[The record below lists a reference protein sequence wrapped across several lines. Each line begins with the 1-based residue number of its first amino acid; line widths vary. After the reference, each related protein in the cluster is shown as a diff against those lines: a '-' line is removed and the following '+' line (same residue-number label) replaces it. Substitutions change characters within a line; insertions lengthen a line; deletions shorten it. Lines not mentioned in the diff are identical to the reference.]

1 MSATSRL
8 YTVQKLPAGKISIMP
23 RPRGGDWLADDIK
36 QFYYAGVDVLASL
49 LTSDEVDELDLA
61 REAACCN
68 TQGIVYLSYPIV
80 DRSVPAFSAQTFKLL
95 EQLKAYLTADKHVA
109 VHCRM
114 GLGRSALIA
123 ASVLV
128 LSGFSPEQACQML
141 SDVRG
146 YSVPETSEQRLWL
159 DHLSERYRAYLQT
172 L

>member
-1 MSATSRL
+1 
-8 YTVQKLPAGKISIMP
+8 MP

-36 QFYYAGVDVLASL
+36 LLYYAGVDVLASL
-49 LTSDEVDELDLA
+49 LTPDEVDELDLA
-61 REAACCN
+61 QEAACCAA
-68 TQGIVYLSYPIV
+68 QDIAYLSYPII
-80 DRSVPAFSAQTFKLL
+80 DRGVPAFSARTFKLL
-95 EQLKAYLTADKHVA
+95 EQLKAYLAAGKHVA

-123 ASVLV
+123 ASVLI

-159 DHLSERYRAYLQT
+159 DDLSERYKAYLQT